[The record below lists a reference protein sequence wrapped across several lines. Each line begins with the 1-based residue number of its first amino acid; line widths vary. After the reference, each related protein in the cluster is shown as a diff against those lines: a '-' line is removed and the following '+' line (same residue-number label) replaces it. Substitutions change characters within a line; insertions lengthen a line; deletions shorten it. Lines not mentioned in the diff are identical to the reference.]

1 MDSEEKKK
9 ARRDY
14 YNQYKRSPEYIANR
28 QDRIIKQR
36 EYIRKLRQQ
45 YPKYYK
51 DRAKQQYQKKIQFQG
66 GLTKTKGEFILSF
79 S

>member
-1 MDSEEKKK
+1 MVSEEKKI
-9 ARRDY
+9 ANREY
-14 YNQYKRSPEYIANR
+14 YKEYKHTPEYIANR
-28 QDRIIKQR
+28 QNRLSKQR

-51 DRAKQQYQKKIQFQG
+51 DRAASWYQRKKQFQG
-66 GLTKTKGEFILSF
+66 GLTKTSGEFILSF